1 VAEPAFTPGPANPQP
16 LSFGAPHIAPPFYVI
31 FRKQPRHTHRPL
43 ALAHVP
49 PFAAILDEGR
59 MASLVPPPTGDDP
72 YEAYRLWAIKQQQ
85 GK

>member
-1 VAEPAFTPGPANPQP
+1 MKA
-16 LSFGAPHIAPPFYVI
+16 
-31 FRKQPRHTHRPL
+31 
-43 ALAHVP
+43 
-49 PFAAILDEGR
+49 R